1 MNPLKPL
8 PRREFLAK
16 STLAA
21 AAFALSAKNAGAAA
35 EPPSPERFQFIVFDK
50 PFQNVGFEQT
60 ADIVAEVGWN
70 GIECPVREK
79 GQILPER
86 VEEDL
91 PKLVEALKKRGLSIL
106 VLTSDIVSADARAE
120 KVLRTAKAL
129 GIQRY
134 RIGFSYYKLAKPIAP
149 QLADAKAAARDI
161 AAMNRDIGLQGGFQN
176 HSGPTNIGAPIWD
189 IRELVHDLDP
199 AHLGICFDIGHAT
212 IEGGYAWPIH
222 ARAVEPFLTAV
233 YVKDFTWQKANDT
246 WKAKW
251 CPLGEGMVHK
261 EFFDWLN
268 TTAYRGPISQHF
280 EYQEGAGPEQVAAMK
295 RDLATLKGWLT
306 TAA

>member
-1 MNPLKPL
+1 MNAPTPI

-16 STLAA
+16 STLTAAALAFSPKIAA
-21 AAFALSAKNAGAAA
+21 AAA
-35 EPPSPERFQFIVFDK
+35 ESPSSDRFQFIVFDK

-91 PKLVEALKKRGLSIL
+91 PKLVEALKKRGLTIL
-106 VLTSDIVSADARAE
+106 VLTSDIVAPNARAE

-134 RIGFSYYKLAKPIAP
+134 RIGFSYYDLAKPIAP
-149 QLADAKAAARDI
+149 QLADAKAAARDL
-161 AAMNRDIGLQGGFQN
+161 AALNRDLGLQGGFQN
-176 HSGPTNIGAPIWD
+176 HSGSKNIGAPIWD

-222 ARAVEPFLTAV
+222 ARAVEPFFTAI
-233 YVKDFTWQKANDT
+233 YVKDFTWQKASDA

-261 EFFDWLN
+261 EFFAWLK

-280 EYQEGAGPEQVAAMK
+280 EYQEGAGPEQIAAMK
-295 RDLATLKGWLT
+295 RDLATLKSWLA
-306 TAA
+306 TA